1 MELIAHLLLTGAVFG
16 FSLFLLIGAII
27 PDTLFLVAYLLK
39 KNKKLHVLGEYMH
52 SVFITPALLLIAL
65 LIKNQHVMML
75 GFGYGSHILT
85 DMFVHKQDGSRY
97 LYPLIK
103 RKINSGPFYW
113 KSKGFFIATYIILTV
128 ALIMR
133 YRK

>member
-16 FSLFLLIGAII
+16 FSLFLLIGAIM

-39 KNKKLHVLGEYMH
+39 KNKKVHILGEYMH
-52 SVFITPALLLIAL
+52 SVFIAPALLLMAL
-65 LIKNQHVMML
+65 LTQNQNIMML
-75 GFGYGSHILT
+75 GFGYGSHIIT

-97 LYPLIK
+97 LYPLK
-103 RKINSGPFYW
+103 KNKINSGLFYW

-133 YRK
+133 YRQ